1 MKYKT
6 IVIGSSTGIGL
17 AITKKLLDR
26 NHKVTGVSR
35 RGLNLDNE
43 LYNHLKLDVSD
54 KDFIFKIKNEI
65 ALKEY
70 NNLIYCVG
78 INNIKLA
85 KECSQE
91 DLENIFKVNLIP
103 ALLISF
109 EFSKTRNDSLHSS
122 ILFVGSIWSAFG
134 LKGRSIYGA
143 SKAALSGFAKHL
155 SAEISDAECLVNVIS
170 PGFTD
175 TELTKRSYSDP
186 LIQKSLGRVKGKILI
201 KPDAIA
207 DLCYSLIR
215 PNNKCITGQEI
226 FADGGFSGH
235 A

>member
-35 RGLNLDNE
+35 RGLSLDNE
-43 LYNHLKLDVSD
+43 SYNHLKLDVSD

-109 EFSKTRNDSLHSS
+109 EFDDFNNDSRIRFNLKQQLYGPLTFGFEGSYNINNNSS
-122 ILFVGSIWSAFG
+122 SYGDIQNITYSLGVNRRAYSINLS
-134 LKGRSIYGA
+134 YDEDN
-143 SKAALSGFAKHL
+143 KAVFLGFKVFNF
-155 SAEISDAECLVNVIS
+155 D
-170 PGFTD
+170 F
-175 TELTKRSYSDP
+175 
-186 LIQKSLGRVKGKILI
+186 QKS
-201 KPDAIA
+201 
-207 DLCYSLIR
+207 
-215 PNNKCITGQEI
+215 NKS
-226 FADGGFSGH
+226 F
-235 A
+235 